1 MGERIFVTLA
11 AVAFNNGRTTQMK
24 TYLTVS
30 AAMLVG
36 IAVGSFATQGLNAQG
51 KAPVYLISE
60 IDVTNPEA
68 YGKEFAPKAQATVK
82 ASNAKFVVIGGA
94 AGAGAKPINAIEG
107 TPPKRVTI
115 QQWESMEALEKWYK
129 GADYQEA
136 LKIGK
141 QHANFRRYAVEGQ

>member
-36 IAVGSFATQGLNAQG
+36 IAVGSFAVQGLNAQG

-82 ASNAKFVVIGGA
+82 ASNA
-94 AGAGAKPINAIEG
+94 
-107 TPPKRVTI
+107 
-115 QQWESMEALEKWYK
+115 
-129 GADYQEA
+129 
-136 LKIGK
+136 
-141 QHANFRRYAVEGQ
+141 

>member
-1 MGERIFVTLA
+1 
-11 AVAFNNGRTTQMK
+11 MK
-24 TYLTVS
+24 TYITVS
-30 AAMLVG
+30 VAMLTG
-36 IAVGSFATQGLNAQG
+36 IAIGGLAVQGLQAQG

-115 QQWESMEALEKWYK
+115 QQWENMEALNKWYNS
-129 GADYQEA
+129 ADYQEA

-141 QHANFRRYAVEGQ
+141 QYATFRRYAVEGQ